1 MKISDTLSNHAKLK
15 YHLNCSADAD
25 TLHRTVVAPSSRI
38 DVLTVSSIQERITEN
53 THILKQIVRAIVYL
67 SRQGLTLRGDNEDP
81 SDDDK
86 HNPGNFLALLKFFSA
101 DDQILR
107 QHLAQPR
114 LRNATYLSPHIQNQI
129 ISIIGYDFIRASVVD
144 EVKKSKYYAILAE
157 EILAIIQNTE

>member
-1 MKISDTLSNHAKLK
+1 MKIPQMMTST
-15 YHLNCSADAD
+15 
-25 TLHRTVVAPSSRI
+25 
-38 DVLTVSSIQERITEN
+38 IQAT
-53 THILKQIVRAIVYL
+53 
-67 SRQGLTLRGDNEDP
+67 
-81 SDDDK
+81 
-86 HNPGNFLALLKFFSA
+86 FLLCWSFFSA